1 MVVGQNI
8 TVRGFVT
15 KQKYL
20 AGRSL
25 LELESLL
32 GFHAGRLA
40 NGATFAA
47 LDRSP
52 QAQEFETRG
61 YSQVADHR
69 HATPAGL
76 DMATIKRLAMAAWA
90 PSGPDCLIKVM
101 AVTAHDAGMKDDDQ
115 YPPGKG
121 VPQWKLV
128 APIPATV
135 IAVLGGHGDVFRP

>member
-8 TVRGFVT
+8 AVRGFVT

-25 LELESLL
+25 LELERTL
-32 GFHAGRLA
+32 GFHVGRLA

-47 LDRSP
+47 LNQLP

-69 HATPAGL
+69 HATPPSL
-76 DMATIKRLAMAAWA
+76 DMAAIKRMAIASWA
-90 PSGPDCLIKVM
+90 PSGPERLIKVM
-101 AVTAHDAGMKDDDQ
+101 AVTAHNAGMTDDDQ
-115 YPPGKG
+115 YPPGTG

-135 IAVLGGHGDVFRP
+135 IAVLQRHADVFRP

>member
-8 TVRGFVT
+8 AVRGFVT

-40 NGATFAA
+40 TGATIAA
-47 LDRSP
+47 LDRFP
-52 QAQEFETRG
+52 QAREFETRG

-69 HATPAGL
+69 HATPPGL
-76 DMATIKRLAMAAWA
+76 DMAVIKRLAMAAWA
-90 PSGPDCLIKVM
+90 PGGPDRLVRVI
-101 AVTAHDAGMKDDDQ
+101 AVTKHNADMEDDDQ

-128 APIPATV
+128 ESIPATV
-135 IAVLGGHGDVFRP
+135 IAVLGGHGDVFHP